1 MTRRPIFGHPH
12 GDGCET
18 SATGD
23 VLPPDHHVRNARGQ
37 IGEGP
42 STPPALLS
50 ADPRNS
56 RARAAHV
63 ARGAA
68 SLALAM
74 VRLAGVPVLGAATL
88 TSYLDALWAHGLADV
103 YPPEV
108 QIADCLSRFD
118 ALLSTI
124 VYSGAAPGAVGHVG
138 APGVIGASSA
148 CVFVALAVRRVAAAD
163 GGAPADFTAVAFGIM
178 HRTARFAARLSLF
191 LLTYTLLAQ
200 PEFLPPGVE
209 SAVPAALVVTTVIT
223 VVAYMLTG
231 PAGASWVAA
240 IVRRSPAVARPPR
253 SAPPDKDSALQRPQM
268 PSGDSFRSG
277 TRSRSSDQPRQE
289 YP

>member
-1 MTRRPIFGHPH
+1 MTRRPN
-12 GDGCET
+12 GCQT
-18 SATGD
+18 SATAG
-23 VLPPDHHVRNARGQ
+23 VPAPDHHVRNARGQ
-37 IGEGP
+37 VGEGP
-42 STPPALLS
+42 STPPALRS
-50 ADPRNS
+50 ADPGSS

-68 SLALAM
+68 GLVLAL
-74 VRLAGVPVLGAATL
+74 VRLAGVPVLAAAAL
-88 TSYLDALWAHGLADV
+88 TSYLGALWAHGLADV

-108 QIADCLSRFD
+108 QIADCLLRFD

-124 VYSGAAPGAVGHVG
+124 VYSGAAPEAAGGHVG
-138 APGVIGASSA
+138 VPGVIGASSA
-148 CVFVALAVRRVAAAD
+148 CVFAALAVRRVAAD
-163 GGAPADFTAVAFGIM
+163 GGPHADFAALVAAVV

-209 SAVPAALVVTTVIT
+209 SAVPAALVATTVTTVL
-223 VVAYMLTG
+223 AYMLTG
-231 PAGASWVAA
+231 PAGASRAAA
-240 IVRRSPAVARPPR
+240 IVRRPPAVARPPR
-253 SAPPDKDSALQRPQM
+253 SAPPDKDSALQRPRM

-277 TRSRSSDQPRQE
+277 TRSRSPDQPRQE